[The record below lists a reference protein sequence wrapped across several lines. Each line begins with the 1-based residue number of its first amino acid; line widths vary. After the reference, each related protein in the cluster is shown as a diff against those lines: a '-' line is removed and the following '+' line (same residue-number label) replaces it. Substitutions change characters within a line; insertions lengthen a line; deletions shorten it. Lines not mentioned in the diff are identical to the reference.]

1 MKLLKTKLIKTI
13 SINCAVIL
21 IVSTIAFAT
30 TGKKQINVEY
40 DNIKINIDGNN
51 YVAKDV
57 NGNVVEPFTYN
68 GTTFLPVRGVANAFG
83 KNVGWDDSTKTV
95 IITSSVVGA
104 EKKATSMFLAMRM
117 YHLVDTIE
125 DGMDSLQTA
134 GQGLTNSYISISEY
148 KILKETVD
156 ISMEQFYSFQDSYEE
171 INLLC
176 RNAVDSELNQAAE
189 TMNGI
194 MYYAELAYGEIYKFF
209 NTNDMEYILSALS
222 YANSAKK
229 SIADVQSSMMIYS
242 YMVFD

>member
-1 MKLLKTKLIKTI
+1 MKLKKTKLIKII
-13 SINCAVIL
+13 SISCAVIL

-40 DNIKINIDGNN
+40 NNIKINIDGNN

-95 IITSSVVGA
+95 NITSSVIGA

-125 DGMDSLQTA
+125 DGIDGLRLA

-148 KILKETVD
+148 KSLKEIVD
-156 ISMEQFYSFQDSYEE
+156 TWMKQFYDFQDEYKE

-176 RNAVDSELNQAAE
+176 GNAVDSELIQAAE
-189 TMNGI
+189 TMKSI
-194 MYYAELAYGEIYKFF
+194 VYYADLAYNEIYRFF
-209 NTNDMEYILSALS
+209 DTNNMEYILSALS